1 MELKNN
7 ISFKVFG
14 VFHLL
19 ELFVSNL
26 DCLKVFMGV
35 SDQRDRIFS
44 FLLGRLGGVC
54 LFCLRVLNL
63 FILVEM
69 VSLDSLQALLFRHRF
84 LIEIPLV
91 LGGRVRSTAHFELP

>member
-14 VFHLL
+14 VFHHL

-44 FLLGRLGGVC
+44 FFLGRLGE
-54 LFCLRVLNL
+54 RL
-63 FILVEM
+63 FIL
-69 VSLDSLQALLFRHRF
+69 
-84 LIEIPLV
+84 
-91 LGGRVRSTAHFELP
+91 FEGFGSVYFG